1 MLLVDTSVWVNH
13 LRKGDPRLQQL
24 LMDDQ
29 ILMHP
34 FVLGEIACGSLHR
47 RSSILGD
54 LGQLPFAL
62 SAEHGEVLAFLEQH
76 RLYGKGIGWIDAHL
90 LASAALTRC
99 RLWTLDSRLGDAAAS
114 LKLSPNN

>member
-1 MLLVDTSVWVNH
+1 MLLADTSIWVNH
-13 LRKGDPRLQQL
+13 LRKSDPRLQQA

-34 FVLGEIACGSLHR
+34 FVLGELACGSLHR
-47 RSSILGD
+47 RASILSD
-54 LGQLPFAL
+54 LGALPLAI
-62 SAEHGEVLAFLEQH
+62 SAEHGEVLEFLERH
-76 RLYGKGIGWIDAHL
+76 RLYAKGIGWIDAHL

-99 RLWTLDSRLGDAAAS
+99 RLWTLDSRLSDAAAF

>member
-13 LRKGDPRLQQL
+13 LRKADSRLQQA

-34 FVLGEIACGSLHR
+34 YVLGELACGNLHR
-47 RSSILGD
+47 RSSILSD
-54 LGQLPFAL
+54 LDHLPLAV

-76 RLYGKGIGWIDAHL
+76 RLFGKGIGWVDAHL

>member
-13 LRKGDPRLQQL
+13 LRRSDERLKQAL
-24 LMDDQ
+24 LDDQ

-34 FVLGEIACGSLHR
+34 FVLGELACGSLHR
-47 RSSILGD
+47 RSSILND
-54 LGQLPFAL
+54 LALLPLAV
-62 SAEHGEVLAFLEQH
+62 SAEHSEVLAFLEQH

-99 RLWTLDSRLGDAAAS
+99 RLWTLDSHLGDTAAS
-114 LKLSPNN
+114 LKLGPNN

>member
-1 MLLVDTSVWVNH
+1 MLLVDTSVWVHH
-13 LRKGDPRLQQL
+13 LRRGEPRLQQAL
-24 LMDDQ
+24 LDDQ

-34 FVLGEIACGSLHR
+34 FVLGELACGSLHR
-47 RSSILGD
+47 RSSILSD
-54 LGQLPFAL
+54 LGQLPLAK
-62 SAEHGEVLAFLEQH
+62 SADHAEVLAFIERH

-114 LKLSPNN
+114 LKLGPNN